1 MATLTYAPRMTEA
14 EKLQEKFEAARRH
27 PQYHQAMSTP
37 PVTWLT
43 MAIFIVAV
51 MAVSLTVTFYFY
63 PWEAFSDRRMPGFLK
78 GMMMF
83 SWIPTIGFVVAS
95 LWLLFDAAT
104 LAMLPGRAM
113 LAVVGVR
120 EHTPAPYY
128 IRLIGED
135 GTDRDYRARRR
146 AASAVKLDLNTPGDV
161 GVAIFKGDICVE
173 WIPLPLHADRVY
185 DRR

>member
-1 MATLTYAPRMTEA
+1 MTYAPRMTEA
-14 EKLQEKFEAARRH
+14 EKLQDKFAAARRH
-27 PQYHQAMSTP
+27 PQYEQAMATP

-43 MAIFIVAV
+43 MGIVICAV
-51 MAVSLTVTFYFY
+51 MALSLTLTMFFY
-63 PWEAFSDRRMPGFLK
+63 PWEAFNDPRMPSFMK
-78 GMMMF
+78 GVMMF
-83 SWIPTIGFVVAS
+83 SWIPTLGAAGGAV
-95 LWLLFDAAT
+95 WLLVDAAG
-104 LAMLPGRAM
+104 LAMQPGRAM

-120 EHTPAPYY
+120 EHTPAPYH

-146 AASAVKLDLNTPGDV
+146 AASAVKLRLNTPGDV

-173 WIPLPLHADRVY
+173 WIPLPLHSDRLY